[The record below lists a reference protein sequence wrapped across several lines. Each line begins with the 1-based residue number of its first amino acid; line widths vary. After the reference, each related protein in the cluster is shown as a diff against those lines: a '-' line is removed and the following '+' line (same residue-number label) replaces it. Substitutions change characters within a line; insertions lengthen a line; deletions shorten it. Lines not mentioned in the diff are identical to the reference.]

1 MSTFK
6 KSPNVRCPFGCVRA
20 ICFLSFAFALMIT
33 EASGQVENAVV
44 KVVSRIAGK
53 SYEGIGF
60 AYQPANTPK
69 VYVVTALHVVAGS
82 AKIEIQ
88 TAEEKKLA
96 DAKIHKF
103 FRKADLVLLEP
114 LGPLNISPLQLHTG
128 AFPTTGNIWSI
139 SQQRVGANDMRLGK
153 EKPLIDLFKR
163 ERSPKQREQVPPLTP
178 QEVNQ
183 HFDPHY
189 YPDTNAPV
197 LELEKSIGPGD
208 SGSPITYDDAVISM
222 VDGGLHNLGGIKKAW
237 WSIPLKKN
245 LDLLWAQGET
255 DASKIQPYSGKG
267 GRILFSKP
275 RGENAPVQF
284 KEVDRDVNQGNVTFA
299 LYHTDQVSFG
309 EVYETMLP
317 EDQWFIKEVI
327 DDDAAITL
335 DEMFPETIDVYED
348 YESGAT
354 FAIPT
359 MLSDDLAIEQ
369 DAGHTYVEAFSRFS
383 EDSRSFVKLIVF
395 IDNGGLQAK
404 DTFKNYILSGEALND
419 DDWGDQDWQ
428 GIKWVQDDESDDD
441 AVNDLNDPNEAYY
454 HEIMERIYER
464 QDDEG
469 NVIDDGEVYAAMTIN
484 ENGVFLGVAIIVNDP
499 SSLTEDDLINYY
511 LMEACL
517 TMAGFPYE

>member
-1 MSTFK
+1 MSTFN
-6 KSPNVRCPFGCVRA
+6 KSANLRCPFGCVRA
-20 ICFLSFAFALMIT
+20 ISFLSFAFALMT
-33 EASGQVENAVV
+33 TAASAQVENAVV
-44 KVVSRIAGK
+44 KVVSYIAGK
-53 SYEGIGF
+53 PYEGIGF
-60 AYQPANTPK
+60 AYQPANAPK

-82 AKIEIQ
+82 TKIEIQ
-88 TAEEKKLA
+88 TAAEKKVA

-103 FRKADLVLLEP
+103 FRKADLALLEP
-114 LGPLNISPLQLHTG
+114 SGPLNVSPLKIHAG
-128 AFPTTGNIWSI
+128 AFPATGNIWSI

-163 ERSPKQREQVPPLTP
+163 ERSANQREQVPPLTP
-178 QEVNQ
+178 QEINQ

-197 LELEKSIGPGD
+197 LELEKAIGPGD
-208 SGSPITYDDAVISM
+208 SGSPITYAEAVISM

-237 WSIPLKKN
+237 WSIPLKRN

-255 DASKIQPYSGKG
+255 DASKILPYSGEG

-284 KEVDRDVNQGNVTFA
+284 KKVDREVDRGEVAFS

-317 EDQWFIKEVI
+317 EDQWYITEVI
-327 DDDAAITL
+327 DDNAEITL
-335 DEMFPETIDVYED
+335 DELSSETIDVYED

-359 MLSDDLAIEQ
+359 MLSDDLTIEQ
-369 DAGHTYVEAFSRFS
+369 DAGHTYVEAFSQFS

-395 IDNGGLQAK
+395 IDNGGLAAK
-404 DTFKNYILSGEALND
+404 DDFTNYILSGEALND
-419 DDWGDQDWQ
+419 DNWGDQNWQ
-428 GIKWVQDDESDDD
+428 GIQWDQDDESDDD
-441 AVNDLNDPNEAYY
+441 AVNDLNDPDDPYY
-454 HEIMERIYER
+454 HEIMERVYER
-464 QDDEG
+464 KDDEE
-469 NVIDDGEVYAAMTIN
+469 NVVDDGEIYATMTIN

-499 SSLTEDDLINYY
+499 ASLDGDDLINYY

-517 TMAGFPYE
+517 TMAGFPYD